1 MSSVLYLDCSSG
13 ASGDML
19 LGALLDL
26 GLPVA
31 ALREALGDLLPPG
44 ADLRAERVL
53 RSGISATAFTVVEP
67 PSDAGAAHHHGH
79 HHEHEHAHHEHDHEH
94 PHHHHDE
101 HHREHHRRG
110 GPHRSLNEI
119 EQLIDR
125 TGLDAGVREHAR
137 LLYRRLAETE
147 ADIHQMSVDRIHL
160 HEVGA
165 LDSVVDVVGTV
176 WGIAQLKVDRVVS
189 SPLNVGAG
197 HVDTAHGRLSVPAP
211 ATLRLLQGVPV
222 YADGPAF
229 EMVTPTG
236 ALLVTGHATSYGPVP
251 AMRIRTAGYGAGGRD
266 VKGRPNVLRAIVGDE
281 EGPGDH
287 HRVVALECN
296 IDDMNPQ
303 IFGLLME
310 RLLGAGALDVYY
322 TPVQMK
328 KGRPGTLVTVIAPPD
343 RREAM
348 TALLFA
354 ETSTIGIRHVEM
366 DRECLAREW
375 LTVTTRFGPVRFKIA
390 RRGGVVMN
398 ASPEFDDCAR
408 LAAEHTCPAK
418 DVQAEAV
425 RAYMESRREA

>member
-26 GLPVA
+26 GLPLA
-31 ALREALGDLLPPG
+31 ELRDVLGDLLPAG

-53 RSGISATAFTVVEP
+53 RSGISATAFTVVE
-67 PSDAGAAHHHGH
+67 SVSGAGDVHAHQREHHHEHHHGH
-79 HHEHEHAHHEHDHEH
+79 HDGRHSSH
-94 PHHHHDE
+94 
-101 HHREHHRRG
+101 
-110 GPHRSLNEI
+110 GPHRSLSEI
-119 EQLIDR
+119 EQLIGR
-125 TGLDAGVREHAR
+125 TRLNAGVRERAL

-176 WGIAQLKVDRVVS
+176 WGIAQMKVDRIVAS
-189 SPLNVGAG
+189 ALNVGAG

-236 ALLVTGHATSYGPVP
+236 ALLVTGHATAYGPLP
-251 AMRIRTAGYGAGGRD
+251 AMRVRTAGYGAGGRD
-266 VKGRPNVLRAIVGDE
+266 VEGRPNVLRAIVGDE
-281 EGPGDH
+281 GQTGDH

-303 IFGLLME
+303 IFGVLMD

-328 KGRPGTLVTVIAPPD
+328 KGRPGTLVTVVAPPD

-348 TALLFA
+348 TGLLFA

-366 DRECLAREW
+366 DRECLAREM
-375 LTVTTRFGPVRFKIA
+375 LTVTTRFGPVRFKVA
-390 RRGGVVMN
+390 RRGGLVMN
-398 ASPEFDDCAR
+398 AAPEFDDCAR
-408 LAAEHTCPAK
+408 LAAEHGCPAK
-418 DVQAEAV
+418 DVLTEAV
-425 RAYMESRREA
+425 RAYMEARGGA